1 MEAETDSGGAP
12 TAEDSAAAADGATAN
27 APATGDDNSE
37 DAERSE
43 SEQNRGPR

>member
-1 MEAETDSGGAP
+1 MEAETDSGDAP

-27 APATGDDNSE
+27 PPASGDNSSV